1 MADGASPLFW
11 RIKRLCDIGL
21 SIILLPVLLIVAL
34 VVALANLRYNPGPLF
49 YTQLRI
55 GQGGVPFAIYK
66 LRTMT
71 GSASSPR
78 FATEEEQRLTP
89 FGRFLRGKR
98 IDELP
103 QIINILKGEMS
114 FIGPRPEQPAF
125 AKQYSERIENY
136 DLRHSV
142 RPGLSGLAQVEL
154 GYTSSDISAARKL
167 KYDLSYIRNSGF
179 RMETY
184 IIRRTIVTIITEFG
198 AV

>member
-11 RIKRLCDIGL
+11 RIKRLWDIGL
-21 SIILLPVLLIVAL
+21 SIILLPVLLVVSG

-55 GQGGVPFAIYK
+55 GQGSVPFAIYK

-71 GSASSPR
+71 GDASSPR
-78 FATEEEQRLTP
+78 FATEEGQRITP
-89 FGRFLRGKR
+89 FGQFLRGKR

-154 GYTSSDISAARKL
+154 GYTASDISAARKL

-179 RMETY
+179 WMEAY
-184 IIRRTIVTIITEFG
+184 IVRRTIVTIITEFG